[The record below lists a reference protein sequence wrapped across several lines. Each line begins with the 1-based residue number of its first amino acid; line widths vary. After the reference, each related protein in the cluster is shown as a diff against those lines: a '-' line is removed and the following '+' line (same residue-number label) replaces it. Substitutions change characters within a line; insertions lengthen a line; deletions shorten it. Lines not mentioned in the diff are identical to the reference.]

1 MRKTLED
8 RNVLLVTQSD
18 KSTST
23 VELDVGEVLFLPSLS
38 SSFAMIES
46 ICASLKDG
54 DFESICA
61 SLKDGDFE
69 SEGTDGK
76 ETELDLLLILGG
88 GLVEVEDLAMSAAF
102 LVHCGEI

>member
-8 RNVLLVTQSD
+8 RNVLLVMQSD

-38 SSFAMIES
+38 SNFAMI
-46 ICASLKDG
+46 
-54 DFESICA
+54 ESICA

>member
-46 ICASLKDG
+46 ICASLK
-54 DFESICA
+54 A
-61 SLKDGDFE
+61 GDFE
-69 SEGTDGK
+69 SEGKDGE
-76 ETELDLLLILGG
+76 ETELDLLLTLGG

-102 LVHCGEI
+102 LVHCGVMWSAPLQ

>member
-8 RNVLLVTQSD
+8 RNVLLVMQSD

-38 SSFAMIES
+38 SNFAMI
-46 ICASLKDG
+46 
-54 DFESICA
+54 ESICA

-76 ETELDLLLILGG
+76 ETELDLLLFLEG
-88 GLVEVEDLAMSAAF
+88 GLVEVGD
-102 LVHCGEI
+102 